1 MLRPNE
7 AGSLFWYCS
16 CFVSCKVY
24 LEESISGSFKAG
36 GVVDIESEELL
47 KDFVAESAENLN
59 AIEQTLLGLE
69 TDKSPEAIDEIFR
82 AIHSVKGAAGFFQLV
97 NIEQVG
103 HKAETLLDKIRSSEI
118 EISAGI
124 IDILLRARDALSD
137 MLTQPD
143 LGNASDMSDLIAELE
158 AVLSGQP
165 GTAPESIAQAAEPEI
180 ETGQRGMISE
190 GDESADEK
198 TEAVPV
204 ARKDAE
210 PTSLEMPEN
219 AYQPTDM
226 IVDREKK
233 TTGPERSAVTEKST
247 IRIGVEVLDELLEL
261 IGEVVLGRNQF
272 LTKYERDK
280 TFQTLSQSITKLHQH
295 VIQTRMQPIG
305 QLFNKYKRTVRD
317 LSKDLG
323 KKIELHIDGSE
334 LELDRTIL
342 EAFSD
347 PLTHLV
353 RNSVDHGLEEPEV
366 RSNSGKGILGN
377 LYLRARHESGQIL
390 IEVED
395 DGKGIDP
402 QVLRA
407 KAIEKQLITEP
418 EADLLSDK
426 DIIQFIFH
434 PGFSTKEQAT
444 KLSGRGVGMD
454 VVRSNLEKIGCIVD
468 ISSNPGKGT
477 LIQTRIPLT
486 QAIVNSSV
494 IAGLIINIGPYT
506 LAIPQV
512 AVNEVI
518 KLSPEVEMRQIS
530 RINEQ
535 EVFKLR
541 DKLIP
546 LVHLEDI
553 LEMPRTYITRDGQKT
568 AVDRRKS
575 FVDRRLENSDAENQA
590 HEEHRTGDDRRKRSF
605 IFIVLQF
612 KQNYFG
618 VLVDQITGKEEI
630 VVKRLPQLIKHR
642 KVFAGSTILGNGKV
656 ALILDINGL
665 VEKASLNFTRQQE
678 NLYQTIM
685 SRKMVQEEKQHVVVF
700 NYAPEEYFAVP
711 VNLLSEVDK
720 FKMKDVKKVGDREFI
735 QRHGKSIPLLRLDK
749 SLNVS
754 PLEEEKEDLIVI
766 VPSRIKYP
774 TGVIGNSIITN
785 IELSEDLNTKEA
797 DENGIMGT
805 FFHNGELITLLDI
818 FTLLQKFD
826 PKRYHRE
833 LAGDIEQC
841 RILFAE
847 DQIFFRQLIAQYFRS
862 YGIKKTTIC
871 KNGEEALQALI
882 AKPGDFD
889 IVVSDIEMPVMD
901 GYQLVST
908 IKSDP
913 KIRDIPVMALTS
925 LDSEENVKK
934 GMDAG
939 FDAYEV
945 KLDKDRVI
953 HKINELFKGIKK

>member
-1 MLRPNE
+1 M
-7 AGSLFWYCS
+7 YT
-16 CFVSCKVY
+16 
-24 LEESISGSFKAG
+24 
-36 GVVDIESEELL
+36 ESEELL
-47 KDFVAESAENLN
+47 KDFVEESSENLN

-69 TDKSPEAIDEIFR
+69 EDRSPEAIDEIFR

-97 NIEQVG
+97 NIERIG
-103 HKAETLLDKIRSSEI
+103 HNAETLLDNIRSGAI
-118 EISAGI
+118 EVNTGI
-124 IDILLRARDALSD
+124 IDILLRARDALSN
-137 MLTQPD
+137 MLSQPD
-143 LGNASDMSDLIAELE
+143 FGNASNVSGLLAELE
-158 AVLSGQP
+158 NVLSGQSD
-165 GTAPESIAQAAEPEI
+165 TVPEEDRPAN
-180 ETGQRGMISE
+180 G
-190 GDESADEK
+190 K
-198 TEAVPV
+198 TENTPV
-204 ARKDAE
+204 AEENLE
-210 PTSLEMPEN
+210 PSSPAIPEG
-219 AYQPTDM
+219 YHQGYK
-226 IVDREKK
+226 IVGSEKK
-233 TTGPERSAVTEKST
+233 ASPPERLPVAEKST
-247 IRIGVEVLDELLEL
+247 IRIGVAVLDELLEL

-272 LTKYERDK
+272 LTKYEGDK
-280 TFQTLSQSITKLHQH
+280 TFQPLSQSITKLHQH
-295 VIQTRMQPIG
+295 VIQTRMQSIG
-305 QLFNKYKRTVRD
+305 HLFNKYKRMVRD
-317 LSKDLG
+317 LSRDLQ
-323 KKIELHIDGSE
+323 KKIELHIDGGE

-353 RNSVDHGLEEPEV
+353 RNAVDHGIEEPHV

-402 QVLRA
+402 DAVRG
-407 KAIEKQLITEP
+407 KAIEKKLITET

-434 PGFSTKEQAT
+434 PGFSTKAQTT

-454 VVRSNLEKIGCIVD
+454 VVRNNLEKIGCMVD

-518 KLSPEVEMRQIS
+518 KLSPEVEMRQIA
-530 RINEQ
+530 RIHGQ

-541 DKLIP
+541 DNLIP

-553 LEMPRTYITRDGQKT
+553 LEIPRTYITRDGKKT

-575 FVDRRLENSDAENQA
+575 FVDRRAENSDGGNQGFR
-590 HEEHRTGDDRRKRSF
+590 EQRRGKERRKRSF

-618 VLVDQITGKEEI
+618 ILVDQITGKEEI

-642 KVFAGSTILGNGKV
+642 KVFAGSTILGNGKI

-665 VEKASLNFTRQQE
+665 VEKASLNFARQQE
-678 NLYQTIM
+678 PLYQTIM
-685 SRKMVQEEKQHVVVF
+685 SRKMIQDEKQQVVVF
-700 NYAPEEYFAVP
+700 NYAPDEYFAVP

-720 FKMKDVKKVGDREFI
+720 FKMKDVKKVGKREFI
-735 QRHGKSIPLLRLDK
+735 QRHGMSMPLLRLDQ

-754 PLEEEKEDLIVI
+754 PLEGTKEDLIVI

-774 TGVIGNSIITN
+774 TGIIGKSIITH

-805 FFHNGELITLLDI
+805 FFHNDELITLLDI

-826 PKRYHRE
+826 PKRYRRE
-833 LAGDIEQC
+833 LSDNIEQC
-841 RILFAE
+841 RILLAE
-847 DQIFFRQLIAQYFRS
+847 DQIFFRQLIVQYFKS
-862 YGIKKTTIC
+862 YGIKNTTVC

-889 IVVSDIEMPVMD
+889 IVVSDIQMPIMN

-908 IKSDP
+908 IKTDP
-913 KIRDIPVMALTS
+913 RIRDIPVMALTS
-925 LDSEENVKK
+925 LDSEENIKK
-934 GMDAG
+934 GMEAG

-945 KLDKDRVI
+945 KLDKDRVL
-953 HKINELFKGIKK
+953 HKISELYKTSQR

>member
-1 MLRPNE
+1 M
-7 AGSLFWYCS
+7 
-16 CFVSCKVY
+16 
-24 LEESISGSFKAG
+24 
-36 GVVDIESEELL
+36 DTESEELL
-47 KDFVAESAENLN
+47 KDFVAECSENLN

-69 TDKSPEAIDEIFR
+69 EDLSPEAINEIFR
-82 AIHSVKGAAGFFQLV
+82 AIHSVKGAAGFFQLT
-97 NIEQVG
+97 NMERIG
-103 HKAETLLDKIRSSEI
+103 HNAETLLEKIRSGETRI
-118 EISAGI
+118 NAGI
-124 IDILLRARDALSD
+124 IDILLRTRDVLSG
-137 MLTQPD
+137 MLSQPD
-143 LGNASDMSDLIAELE
+143 FGNASDVSGLVTELE
-158 AVLSGQP
+158 NAMSGQSNTVP
-165 GTAPESIAQAAEPEI
+165 EEDHPENVKTEKAPVYEKEI
-180 ETGQRGMISE
+180 EPFPPVTFEKNHIE
-190 GDESADEK
+190 ADNIVETETK
-198 TEAVPV
+198 TSNPERLPV
-204 ARKDAE
+204 A
-210 PTSLEMPEN
+210 
-219 AYQPTDM
+219 
-226 IVDREKK
+226 EKN
-233 TTGPERSAVTEKST
+233 T
-247 IRIGVEVLDELLEL
+247 IRIGVDVLDELLEL

-295 VIQTRMQPIG
+295 VIQIRMQPIG
-305 QLFNKYKRTVRD
+305 HLFNKYKRTVRD
-317 LSKDLG
+317 LSRGLG
-323 KKIELHIDGSE
+323 KKIELHIDGGE

-353 RNSVDHGLEEPEV
+353 RNAVDHGIEEPDV

-377 LYLRARHESGQIL
+377 LYLRARYESGQIL

-395 DGKGIDP
+395 DGRGIHPD
-402 QVLRA
+402 VVRD
-407 KAIEKQLITEP
+407 KVIEKQLLTEA
-418 EADLLSDK
+418 EAQLLSDK

-434 PGFSTKEQAT
+434 PGFSTKEQTT
-444 KLSGRGVGMD
+444 KFSGRGVGMD
-454 VVRSNLEKIGCIVD
+454 VVRNNLEKIGCMVD

-518 KLSPEVEMRQIS
+518 KLSPEVEMRQIAS
-530 RINEQ
+530 INGQ

-553 LEMPRTYITRDGQKT
+553 LEIPRTYIAGDGKKT
-568 AVDRRKS
+568 AVDRRRS
-575 FVDRRLENSDAENQA
+575 FVDRRSGNGNSENQ
-590 HEEHRTGDDRRKRSF
+590 EHLEQRTGKDRREKSF

-665 VEKASLNFTRQQE
+665 VEKASLNFARQQE

-685 SRKMVQEEKQHVVVF
+685 SRKMIQEEKQHVVIF

-720 FKMKDVKKVGDREFI
+720 FKIKDVKKVGKREFI
-735 QRHGKSIPLLRLDK
+735 QRHGKSMPLLRLDQE
-749 SLNVS
+749 LNVS
-754 PLEEEKEDLIVI
+754 PLEGTKKDLIVI

-774 TGVIGNSIITN
+774 TGIIGNSIITH
-785 IELSEDLNTKEA
+785 IELSENLNTKES

-805 FFHNGELITLLDI
+805 FFYNDELITLLDI
-818 FTLLQKFD
+818 FALLQKFD
-826 PKRYHRE
+826 PKRHRRE
-833 LAGDIEQC
+833 LSDNIEQC
-841 RILFAE
+841 RILLAE
-847 DQIFFRQLIAQYFRS
+847 DQIFFRQLIGQYFKS
-862 YGIKKTTIC
+862 YGIKNTTIC
-871 KNGEEALQALI
+871 KNGKEALQALI
-882 AKPGDFD
+882 AKPDDFD
-889 IVVSDIEMPVMD
+889 IVISDIEMPIMD

-908 IKSDP
+908 IKTDP
-913 KIRDIPVMALTS
+913 RIRDIPIMALTS
-925 LDSEENVKK
+925 LDSEENIKK

-945 KLDKDRVI
+945 KLDKDRVL
-953 HKINELFKGIKK
+953 HKISELYNRRGRSGIGAPGSAHNEDWKSVRHNLLFLINGHGPPLFWFRTAHNKG

>member
-1 MLRPNE
+1 MD
-7 AGSLFWYCS
+7 S
-16 CFVSCKVY
+16 
-24 LEESISGSFKAG
+24 
-36 GVVDIESEELL
+36 ESEELL
-47 KDFVAESAENLN
+47 KDFVEESSENLS
-59 AIEQTLLGLE
+59 AIEDTLLGLE
-69 TDKSPEAIDEIFR
+69 ENMSPESIDEIFR

-103 HKAETLLDKIRSSEI
+103 HNAETLLDKVRSGKVSI
-118 EISAGI
+118 TTGI
-124 IDILLRARDALSD
+124 IDVLLRARDTLSN
-137 MLTQPD
+137 MLSQPD
-143 LGNASDMSDLIAELE
+143 HGNGSDVSSLVAELE
-158 AVLSGQP
+158 NALTGSVEGAQEEDLTVVHKQ
-165 GTAPESIAQAAEPEI
+165 GTDSVIEES
-180 ETGQRGMISE
+180 M
-190 GDESADEK
+190 ESSKVEVIEK
-198 TEAVPV
+198 TEPPADAVIEVPKKVSSRDKTVSV
-204 ARKDAE
+204 A
-210 PTSLEMPEN
+210 
-219 AYQPTDM
+219 
-226 IVDREKK
+226 
-233 TTGPERSAVTEKST
+233 EKST
-247 IRIGVEVLDELLEL
+247 IRIGVDVLDELLEL

-272 LTKYERDK
+272 LTKHEGDT

-305 QLFNKYKRTVRD
+305 NLFNKYKRTVRD
-317 LSKDLG
+317 LSRDMG
-323 KKIELHIDGSE
+323 KKIELNIEGGE

-353 RNSVDHGLEEPEV
+353 RNSVDHGIEEPDV
-366 RSNSGKGILGN
+366 RSSSGKGILGS

-402 QVLRA
+402 AVIRS
-407 KAIEKQLITEP
+407 KAIDKNLITET
-418 EADLLSDK
+418 EAEFLSDK

-434 PGFSTKEQAT
+434 AGFSTKEETT

-454 VVRSNLEKIGCIVD
+454 VVRNNLEKIGCMVD

-494 IAGLIINIGPYT
+494 IAGLIIKIGPYT
-506 LAIPQV
+506 MAIPQV

-518 KLSPEVEMRQIS
+518 KLSPEVEMKQVS
-530 RINEQ
+530 TINGQ
-535 EVFKLR
+535 EIFKLR

-553 LEMPRTYITRDGQKT
+553 LEIPRTYISDDCKIT
-568 AVDRRKS
+568 AEDRRKS
-575 FVDRRLENSDAENQA
+575 FMDRRSANINAERDKRTGVDRRKN
-590 HEEHRTGDDRRKRSF
+590 SF

-618 VLVDQITGKEEI
+618 VLVDQIAGKEEI

-642 KVFAGSTILGNGKV
+642 KVFAGSTILGSGKV

-665 VEKASLNFTRQQE
+665 VEKASLDFAREQE
-678 NLYQTIM
+678 TIYQTIM
-685 SRKMVQEEKQHVVVF
+685 SRKMVLEEKQHVVVF
-700 NYAPEEYFAVP
+700 NYSEEEYFAVP

-720 FKMKDVKKVGDREFI
+720 FKVKDVKKVGDREFI
-735 QRHGKSIPLLRLDK
+735 QRHGMSMPLLRLDQ
-749 SLNVS
+749 SLNIS
-754 PLEEEKEDLIVI
+754 PLEGEEELIVI
-766 VPSRIKYP
+766 VPSRIRYP
-774 TGVIGNSIITN
+774 TGIVGNRIITH

-805 FFHNGELITLLDI
+805 FFHNNELITLLDI

-833 LAGDIEQC
+833 LSKDIEEC

-847 DQIFFRQLIAQYFRS
+847 DQVFFRQLVVQYFKS
-862 YGIKKTTIC
+862 YGINNTTVC
-871 KNGEEALQALI
+871 KNGEEALQVLI
-882 AKPGDFD
+882 KQPENFD
-889 IVVSDIEMPVMD
+889 IVISDIEMPVMD

-908 IKSDP
+908 IKADP
-913 KIRDIPVMALTS
+913 RISYIPVMALTS
-925 LDSEENVKK
+925 LDSEENIKK

-945 KLDKDRVI
+945 KLNKDRVLK
-953 HKINELFKGIKK
+953 KISELYKAAKG

>member
-1 MLRPNE
+1 M
-7 AGSLFWYCS
+7 
-16 CFVSCKVY
+16 
-24 LEESISGSFKAG
+24 
-36 GVVDIESEELL
+36 DIESDELL
-47 KDFVAESAENLN
+47 REFVTESSENLN

-69 TDKSPEAIDEIFR
+69 EDGSPEDIDEIFR
-82 AIHSVKGAAGFFQLV
+82 AIHSVKGAAGFFRLI
-97 NIEQVG
+97 NIERIG
-103 HKAETLLDKIRSSEI
+103 HNAETLLDKIRSNEVR
-118 EISAGI
+118 ISTGI
-124 IDILLRARDALSD
+124 IDLLLRVRDALSN
-137 MLTQPD
+137 MLSQPD
-143 LGNASDMSDLIAELE
+143 LGNSSNVSGLVAELE
-158 AVLSGQP
+158 NTLSGLSDKVSAGDGPANSKTRSPPAGEESSGFSSPAAFDKPINQADTI
-165 GTAPESIAQAAEPEI
+165 TATENKTSHPERLPAAE
-180 ETGQRGMISE
+180 
-190 GDESADEK
+190 
-198 TEAVPV
+198 
-204 ARKDAE
+204 
-210 PTSLEMPEN
+210 
-219 AYQPTDM
+219 
-226 IVDREKK
+226 
-233 TTGPERSAVTEKST
+233 EKST
-247 IRIGVEVLDELLEL
+247 IRIGVDVLDELLEL

-305 QLFNKYKRTVRD
+305 HLFNKYKRTVRD
-317 LSKDLG
+317 LSRDLG
-323 KKIELHIDGSE
+323 KKIELQIDGGE

-353 RNSVDHGLEEPEV
+353 RNAVDHGIEEPNV

-377 LYLRARHESGQIL
+377 LHLRARHESGQIL

-402 QVLRA
+402 RVLRA
-407 KAIEKQLITEP
+407 KAIEKKLITES
-418 EADLLSDK
+418 EAELLSDK
-426 DIIQFIFH
+426 DFLQFIFH

-454 VVRSNLEKIGCIVD
+454 VVRNNLEKIGCMVD
-468 ISSNPGKGT
+468 ISSNPGKRT

-518 KLSPEVEMRQIS
+518 KLSPEIEMRRIS
-530 RINEQ
+530 RINGQ

-541 DKLIP
+541 DRLIP

-553 LEMPRTYITRDGQKT
+553 LEIPRTYIAGDRNMT

-575 FVDRRLENSDAENQA
+575 FVDRRSEMLDGESRDPREQ
-590 HEEHRTGDDRRKRSF
+590 RIGTDRRKKSF

-642 KVFAGSTILGNGKV
+642 KVFAGSTILGNGQV

-665 VEKASLNFTRQQE
+665 VEKASLNFSRQQE

-685 SRKMVQEEKQHVVVF
+685 SRKMIQDEKQHIVVF
-700 NYAPEEYFAVP
+700 NYAPKEFFAVP

-720 FKMKDVKKVGDREFI
+720 FKMSDVKRVGTREFI
-735 QRHGKSIPLLRLDK
+735 QRHGKSIPLLRLDN

-754 PLEEEKEDLIVI
+754 PLEENKEDFIVI
-766 VPSRIKYP
+766 VPSRIRYP
-774 TGVIGNSIITN
+774 TGIIGNSIITH

-805 FFHNGELITLLDI
+805 FFHNDELITLLDI

-826 PKRYHRE
+826 PKRYRKE
-833 LAGDIEQC
+833 LAVDIDKC
-841 RILFAE
+841 RILLAE
-847 DQIFFRQLIAQYFRS
+847 DQIFFRQLIAQYFKS
-862 YGIKKTTIC
+862 YGINNITIC
-871 KNGEEALQALI
+871 KNGKEALKVLI
-882 AKPGDFD
+882 AKPNDFD
-889 IVVSDIEMPVMD
+889 VVVSDIEMPVMD

-908 IKSDP
+908 IKTDP
-913 KIRDIPVMALTS
+913 RIRDIPVMALTS
-925 LDSEENVKK
+925 LDSEENIKK

-945 KLDKDRVI
+945 KLDKDHVLR
-953 HKINELFKGIKK
+953 KISELYKGFQR

>member
-1 MLRPNE
+1 MVRVL
-7 AGSLFWYCS
+7 S
-16 CFVSCKVY
+16 CFVV
-24 LEESISGSFKAG
+24 SGGLIWPLYENPCFCRFSQNG
-36 GVVDIESEELL
+36 GVVDIESEELM
-47 KDFVAESAENLN
+47 KEFVRESSENLN
-59 AIEQTLLGLE
+59 TIEQTLLGLE
-69 TDKSPEAIDEIFR
+69 ENRSPKDIDNIFR
-82 AIHSVKGAAGFFQLV
+82 AIHSVKGAAGFFQLM
-97 NIEQVG
+97 NIERLG
-103 HKAETLLDKIRSSEI
+103 HKAETLLDKIRSG
-118 EISAGI
+118 GI
-124 IDILLRARDALSD
+124 QINADMIDILLRTRDALSN
-137 MLTQPD
+137 MLFQPD
-143 LGNASDMSDLIAELE
+143 FGKSMDVSDLVAELE
-158 AVLSGQP
+158 KAMSGQSDP
-165 GTAPESIAQAAEPEI
+165 ASEEKPLENGKIKNKPIGEENIGLSSTPTIEKDPHQAKI
-180 ETGQRGMISE
+180 TVET
-190 GDESADEK
+190 
-198 TEAVPV
+198 
-204 ARKDAE
+204 
-210 PTSLEMPEN
+210 
-219 AYQPTDM
+219 
-226 IVDREKK
+226 EKK
-233 TTGPERSAVTEKST
+233 SYSKQRSSVAGKDT
-247 IRIGVEVLDELLEL
+247 IRIGVDVLDELLEL

-272 LTKYERDK
+272 LTKYEKEK

-305 QLFNKYKRTVRD
+305 SLFNKYKRTVRD
-317 LSKDLG
+317 LSRDLG
-323 KKIELHIDGSE
+323 KKIELHIDGGE

-353 RNSVDHGLEEPEV
+353 RNAVDHGIEEPEV

-377 LYLRARHESGQIL
+377 LHLRARHESGQIL
-390 IEVED
+390 IEIED

-402 QVLRA
+402 NLLRA
-407 KAIEKQLITEP
+407 KVIENKLVTET
-418 EADLLSDK
+418 EAELLSDK

-454 VVRSNLEKIGCIVD
+454 VVRNNLEKIGCMVD
-468 ISSNPGKGT
+468 ISSTPGKGT

-494 IAGLIINIGPYT
+494 IAGLIINIGAYT

-530 RINEQ
+530 RVNEQ

-546 LVHLEDI
+546 LIHLEDI
-553 LEMPRTYITRDGQKT
+553 LEIPRTYITRNSNKT
-568 AVDRRKS
+568 ALDRRCS
-575 FVDRRLENSDAENQA
+575 FVDRRSQQHN
-590 HEEHRTGDDRRKRSF
+590 EEDQEYKDQRFGKERREKSF

-665 VEKASLNFTRQQE
+665 VEKASLNFARQQE

-685 SRKMVQEEKQHVVVF
+685 SRKMIQEEKQHVVVF

-720 FKMKDVKKVGDREFI
+720 FKVKDVKKVGNREFI
-735 QRHGKSIPLLRLDK
+735 QRHGMSMPLLRLDH

-754 PLEEEKEDLIVI
+754 PLEETKDDLIVI
-766 VPSRIKYP
+766 VPSRIQYP
-774 TGVIGNSIITN
+774 TGIIGNSIVTH

-805 FFHNGELITLLDI
+805 FFHNDELITLLDI

-826 PKRYHRE
+826 PKRYVRE
-833 LAGDIEQC
+833 LSQNIEQC

-847 DQIFFRQLIAQYFRS
+847 DQIFFRQLVVQYFKS
-862 YGIKKTTIC
+862 YGIKNTTVC
-871 KNGEEALQALI
+871 KNGEEALQTLI
-882 AKPGDFD
+882 GKPDSFD
-889 IVVSDIEMPVMD
+889 IVISDIEMPVMD

-913 KIRDIPVMALTS
+913 KLREIPVMALTS
-925 LDSEENVKK
+925 LDSEESVKK

-945 KLDKDRVI
+945 KLDKDRVL
-953 HKINELFKGIKK
+953 HKISELYKRVKK

>member
-1 MLRPNE
+1 MD
-7 AGSLFWYCS
+7 S
-16 CFVSCKVY
+16 
-24 LEESISGSFKAG
+24 
-36 GVVDIESEELL
+36 ESEELL
-47 KDFVAESAENLN
+47 RDFVAESSENLS
-59 AIEQTLLGLE
+59 AIEDTLLGLE
-69 TDKSPEAIDEIFR
+69 ENRSPEAIDEIFR

-103 HKAETLLDKIRSSEI
+103 HNAETLLDKVRSGEI
-118 EISAGI
+118 QINAGI
-124 IDILLRARDALSD
+124 IDILLRARDTLFNMLS
-137 MLTQPD
+137 QPD
-143 LGNASDMSDLIAELE
+143 FGNGMDVSSLVAELE
-158 AVLSGQP
+158 GARTGS
-165 GTAPESIAQAAEPEI
+165 TDEAAEEDLHKIPE
-180 ETGQRGMISE
+180 ETPAAEES
-190 GDESADEK
+190 DEPVSPEADEK
-198 TEAVPV
+198 NDQPVETAIEAP
-204 ARKDAE
+204 
-210 PTSLEMPEN
+210 
-219 AYQPTDM
+219 
-226 IVDREKK
+226 KK
-233 TTGPERSAVTEKST
+233 TVSQEKASPSAAEKST
-247 IRIGVEVLDELLEL
+247 IRIGVDVLDELLEL

-272 LTKYERDK
+272 LTKHEGDA

-305 QLFNKYKRTVRD
+305 TVFNKYKRTVRD
-317 LSKDLG
+317 LSRELG
-323 KKIELHIDGSE
+323 KKIELNIEGGE

-353 RNSVDHGLEEPEV
+353 RNSVDHGIEEPDV
-366 RSNSGKGILGN
+366 RSSSGKGILGS

-402 QVLRA
+402 AVIRS
-407 KAIEKQLITEP
+407 KAIDKNLITET
-418 EADLLSDK
+418 EAELLSDK

-434 PGFSTKEQAT
+434 AGFSTKEETT

-454 VVRSNLEKIGCIVD
+454 VVRNNLEKIGCMVD

-494 IAGLIINIGPYT
+494 IAGLIIKIGPYT
-506 LAIPQV
+506 MAIPQV

-518 KLSPEVEMRQIS
+518 KLSPEVEMKQIS
-530 RINEQ
+530 TINGQ

-553 LEMPRTYITRDGQKT
+553 LEIPRTYITEDGKIT
-568 AVDRRKS
+568 APDRRKS
-575 FVDRRLENSDAENQA
+575 FVDRRSEDNCTEKNNRAGA
-590 HEEHRTGDDRRKRSF
+590 DRRKNSF

-618 VLVDQITGKEEI
+618 ILVDQIAGKEEI

-642 KVFAGSTILGNGKV
+642 RVFAGSTILGSGKV

-665 VEKASLNFTRQQE
+665 VEKASLDFAREQE
-678 NLYQTIM
+678 TIYQTIM
-685 SRKMVQEEKQHVVVF
+685 SRKMVLEEKQHVVVF
-700 NYAPEEYFAVP
+700 NYAEEEYFAVP

-720 FKMKDVKKVGDREFI
+720 FKVSDVKKVGDREFI
-735 QRHGKSIPLLRLDK
+735 QRHGMSMPLLRLDH
-749 SLNVS
+749 SLSIS
-754 PLEEEKEDLIVI
+754 PLEGEKEELIVI
-766 VPSRIKYP
+766 VPSRIRYP
-774 TGVIGNSIITN
+774 TGIVGNSIITH

-805 FFHNGELITLLDI
+805 FFHNNELITLLDI

-826 PKRYHRE
+826 PKKYHRE
-833 LAGDIEQC
+833 VTKDIEDC

-847 DQIFFRQLIAQYFRS
+847 DQVFFRQLVVQYFKS
-862 YGIKKTTIC
+862 YGIKNTTVC
-871 KNGEEALQALI
+871 KNGEEALQVLV
-882 AKPGDFD
+882 KNPENFD

-908 IKSDP
+908 IKADP
-913 KIRDIPVMALTS
+913 KIKDIPVMALTS
-925 LDSEENVKK
+925 LDSEENIKK

-945 KLDKDRVI
+945 KLNKDRVI
-953 HKINELFKGIKK
+953 KRISELYASIER

>member
-1 MLRPNE
+1 M
-7 AGSLFWYCS
+7 
-16 CFVSCKVY
+16 
-24 LEESISGSFKAG
+24 
-36 GVVDIESEELL
+36 DIESDEIL
-47 KDFVAESAENLN
+47 KEFVTESTENLN

-69 TDKSPEAIDEIFR
+69 ENRSPEAVDEIFR
-82 AIHSVKGAAGFFQLV
+82 AIHSVKGAAGFLKFV
-97 NIEQVG
+97 NIERIG
-103 HKAETLLDKIRSSEI
+103 HNAETLLGKIRSNDI
-118 EISAGI
+118 QVNAAI
-124 IDILLRARDALSD
+124 IDVLLRARDALSN
-137 MLTQPD
+137 MLSQPD
-143 LGNASDMSDLIAELE
+143 FGNSSNVSDLAAELKS
-158 AVLSGQP
+158 ALSGQP
-165 GTAPESIAQAAEPEI
+165 KAAPGQDRPVKGETENRPAGDENAEPSSPATNDNGCHQVEVI
-180 ETGQRGMISE
+180 
-190 GDESADEK
+190 DK
-198 TEAVPV
+198 TEKKIV
-204 ARKDAE
+204 RAE
-210 PTSLEMPEN
+210 QSP
-219 AYQPTDM
+219 A
-226 IVDREKK
+226 
-233 TTGPERSAVTEKST
+233 AEKST
-247 IRIGVEVLDELLEL
+247 IRIGVDVLDELLEL

-305 QLFNKYKRTVRD
+305 HLFNKYKRMVRD
-317 LSKDLG
+317 LSRDLG
-323 KKIELHIDGSE
+323 KKIELHIEGGE

-353 RNSVDHGLEEPEV
+353 RNAVDHGIEEPNV

-395 DGKGIDP
+395 DGKGINP
-402 QVLRA
+402 KVLRA
-407 KAIEKQLITEP
+407 KAMEKKLVSEA

-426 DIIQFIFH
+426 DIINFIFH

-444 KLSGRGVGMD
+444 TLSGRGVGMD
-454 VVRSNLEKIGCIVD
+454 VVRNNLEKIGCMVD

-518 KLSPEVEMRQIS
+518 KLSPEIEMRRIS
-530 RINEQ
+530 RINGQ

-553 LEMPRTYITRDGQKT
+553 LEIPRTYITSDGNGT

-575 FVDRRLENSDAENQA
+575 FVDRRLQNSREENRKYQEQRSG
-590 HEEHRTGDDRRKRSF
+590 RDRRKRSF

-656 ALILDINGL
+656 ALILDINGM
-665 VEKASLNFTRQQE
+665 VEKASLNFARQQE
-678 NLYQTIM
+678 SLYQTIM
-685 SRKMVQEEKQHVVVF
+685 SRKMISDEKQHVVVF

-711 VNLLSEVDK
+711 VNLLSEVDR
-720 FKMKDVKKVGDREFI
+720 FKIKDVKKVGTREFI
-735 QRHGKSIPLLRLDK
+735 QRHGKSIPLLRLDQ

-754 PLEEEKEDLIVI
+754 PLAETKEDLIVI

-774 TGVIGNSIITN
+774 TGIIGNSIITH
-785 IELSEDLNTKEA
+785 IELSEDLNTNEA
-797 DENGIMGT
+797 DENGVMGT
-805 FFHNGELITLLDI
+805 FFHNNELITLLDI

-826 PKRYHRE
+826 PKRYCKE
-833 LAGDIEQC
+833 LAYNVEKC
-841 RILFAE
+841 RILFVE
-847 DQIFFRQLIAQYFRS
+847 DQIFFRQLVTQYFKS
-862 YGIKKTTIC
+862 YGIKNITVC
-871 KNGEEALQALI
+871 KNGEEALKVLI
-882 AKPGDFD
+882 ARPDDFD

-913 KIRDIPVMALTS
+913 RIRDIPVMALTS
-925 LDSEENVKK
+925 LDSEENIKK

-945 KLDKDRVI
+945 KLDKDRVTHRI
-953 HKINELFKGIKK
+953 SELYKKSKR